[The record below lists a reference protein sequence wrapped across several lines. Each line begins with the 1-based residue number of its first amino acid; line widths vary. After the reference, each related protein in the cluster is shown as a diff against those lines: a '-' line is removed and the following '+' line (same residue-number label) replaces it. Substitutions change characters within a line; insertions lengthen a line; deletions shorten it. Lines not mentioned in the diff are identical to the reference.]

1 MHGDRNFDRGLGS
14 RPEAARERQRSLP
27 EAEMAPL
34 GGDFSAKVAQANDR
48 IICGSSVDAV
58 KTLPMGRILARRLRI
73 PFFRRRYCWSEPQWA
88 SKALSSSASAEKAS
102 SKEAGAIRG
111 LAVAKRARAGVAWR
125 E

>member
-58 KTLPMGRILARRLRI
+58 KTLPSKGGQSLKSWMSEDAQVVVQLARLVRL
-73 PFFRRRYCWSEPQWA
+73 EQ
-88 SKALSSSASAEKAS
+88 
-102 SKEAGAIRG
+102 RG
-111 LAVAKRARAGVAWR
+111 RCPRSCRAGGGRASMW
-125 E
+125 